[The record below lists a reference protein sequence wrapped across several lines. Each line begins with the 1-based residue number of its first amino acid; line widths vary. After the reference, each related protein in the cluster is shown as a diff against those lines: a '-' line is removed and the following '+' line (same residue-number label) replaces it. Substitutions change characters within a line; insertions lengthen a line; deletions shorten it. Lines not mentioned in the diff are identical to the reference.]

1 MTGMKFRR
9 SCDQCGATFFSTDRK
24 ARFCAKHQPRR
35 TVQDATGHM
44 APPTP
49 STPKLAKVV
58 MGNRPPVG
66 MPSGKRQKGV
76 ARQRQPQIRTLTPEV
91 RARIASAF
99 QHMRTVPGS
108 AIPLDAKHIEPHL
121 RRIHTAISQQLWVS
135 RAIVSQVIQELRT
148 ALEMATID
156 LTPEQRE
163 QAIAMYRHFI
173 ETGERPPGGRRRF
186 IAQQLGVSLDAVVLV
201 IRQWAQSQYAQ
212 SPTPKPTRQQ
222 LFLIEKAF
230 YRYLTEGQEPYEELP
245 EAIAK
250 DLGFVTPYQ
259 VLRWIDV
266 LYDNS
271 KFPPDLPE
279 TTADQRA
286 AIIAEYLDYL
296 SKDLPP
302 ERALHTTIAEKVGG
316 VTPRQVHKVL
326 YDYRVELRQQCLQR
340 TLVTA

>member
-35 TVQDATGHM
+35 TLQGTGSHTTV
-44 APPTP
+44 PVT
-49 STPKLAKVV
+49 STPKLAKVI
-58 MGNRPPVG
+58 MGNRSPVG
-66 MPSGKRQKGV
+66 MPGGKRQRGI

-99 QHMRTVPGS
+99 QHMQTVPGS
-108 AIPLDAKHIEPHL
+108 AIPLDAKHIERYL

-135 RAIVSQVIQELRT
+135 RSIVSQVIQELRA
-148 ALEMATID
+148 ALELVAID

-186 IAQQLGVSLDAVVLV
+186 IAEQLGVSLDAVVLV
-201 IRQWAQSQYAQ
+201 IRQWAQSQYTQ

-222 LFLIEKAF
+222 LFLIEKTF
-230 YRYLTEGQEPYEELP
+230 YRYLIEGHEPYEELP
-245 EAIAK
+245 EVIAQ

-279 TTADQRA
+279 TTLDQRE
-286 AIIAEYLDYL
+286 AIVAEYLDYL
-296 SKDLPP
+296 SKDAPP
-302 ERALHTTIAEKVGG
+302 ESALHITIANKVGG

-326 YDYRVELRQQCLQR
+326 YDYRVELRQQYSQR
-340 TLVTA
+340 SLVTA

>member
-1 MTGMKFRR
+1 MKGMKFRR
-9 SCDQCGATFFSTDRK
+9 SCDHCGATFFSTDRK
-24 ARFCAKHQPRR
+24 ARFCPKHQPRR
-35 TVQDATGHM
+35 TAKEPGGQTMLPAV
-44 APPTP
+44 
-49 STPKLAKVV
+49 STPKLAKAVAGAVV
-58 MGNRPPVG
+58 
-66 MPSGKRQKGV
+66 PSSSKRQKGIV
-76 ARQRQPQIRTLTPEV
+76 RSRQPQIRTLTPEV

-99 QHMRTVPGS
+99 QQLRTVPGTN
-108 AIPLDAKHIEPHL
+108 IPLDVKHIEPYL
-121 RRIHTAISQQLWVS
+121 RRIHTALSQQLWVS
-135 RAIVSQVIQELRT
+135 RAIVSQVVQELRT
-148 ALEMATID
+148 ALAYATID

-163 QAIAMYRHFI
+163 QAIAMYRRFI

-186 IAQQLGVSLDAVVLV
+186 IAEQLGVSLDAVVLV

-212 SPTPKPTRQQ
+212 SPTPRPTRQQ

-230 YRYLTEGQEPYEELP
+230 FRYLTEGQEPYEELP
-245 EAIAK
+245 EIIAR

-279 TTADQRA
+279 TTSDQRA
-286 AIIAEYLDYL
+286 AIIAEYLAYL
-296 SKDLPP
+296 SQDAPP

-340 TLVTA
+340 SLVTA